1 MRSEELTQ
9 SERSE
14 STPTLHEINRQ
25 IILILYSYTK
35 IMEGR
40 GERKIMVGCVQ
51 FLVEEIDKIVN

>member
-1 MRSEELTQ
+1 MTQ

-14 STPTLHEINRQ
+14 STPTLHEIKRQ